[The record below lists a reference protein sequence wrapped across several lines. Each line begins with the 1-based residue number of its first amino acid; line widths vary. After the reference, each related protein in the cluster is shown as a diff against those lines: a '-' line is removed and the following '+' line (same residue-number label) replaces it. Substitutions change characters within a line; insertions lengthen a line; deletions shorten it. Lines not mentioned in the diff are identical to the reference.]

1 MAIDVQAEVD
11 AVRQIAAVPKI
22 LDVVSRMTGMG
33 FVAIA
38 RVTSEQ
44 WVCCAVRDNIDFGL
58 GEGGELQ
65 VETTICNEIR
75 QHGKTI
81 VINDVQT
88 DGAFCNHPTPAIY
101 GFRSYISAPIVL
113 SDGTI
118 WGTLCAIDPK
128 PRELGKPEILG
139 SFQLL
144 GELIAVQLELNQ
156 RLEQSQADLLI
167 SRADLLDERKTSE
180 LREQFIGVLGHDL
193 RNPLAS
199 IDAGM
204 RVLLKKLD
212 TQRAPDI
219 ILAVQKSV
227 LRMAGLVDNIMDFA
241 RGRLGGGLTLNRDAK
256 QPLTPVLKQVIAEL
270 KSAWP
275 DVAIEASIDVEEPVN
290 CDRIKMGQL
299 FSNLLGN
306 AITYGDRGRPIRV
319 SARTIDGTFELAVT
333 NYGAPIPAKAMDNL
347 FKPYT
352 RGERPSQHGLGLG
365 LYIASQIAQA
375 HGGTLKASS
384 NAEETIFVLE
394 MPLSSQSV
402 IGRSWPEGVSKKS
415 RRAQQRNL
423 D

>member
-113 SDGTI
+113 SDGTV

-144 GELIAVQLELNQ
+144 GELVAAQLELNQ

-193 RNPLAS
+193 RDPLAS

-204 RVLLKKLD
+204 RVLLKNLD

-275 DVAIEASIDVEEPVN
+275 DVAVEASIDVEEPVN

-306 AITYGDRGRPIRV
+306 AIAYGDRGRPIRV

-352 RGERPSQHGLGLG
+352 RGERPSQQGLGLG

-394 MPLSSQSV
+394 MPLGSQSV
-402 IGRSWPEGVSKKS
+402 IQRS
-415 RRAQQRNL
+415 
-423 D
+423 